1 VTTRTTRTI
10 GPALLGLALLA
21 VLLAGCRQPGFPGP
35 GSGGQAAG
43 KLAAPRPAGA
53 VLPGDPGGYLGVYEP
68 GGSSSYRPV
77 EQFAAATGDRPDI
90 VMSYANWPAAFPAPF
105 ATRAYRHHAVPLL
118 RMQPLGASMAAI
130 AGGRLDTYL
139 TAYARAVR
147 AYRHPVII
155 SFGDEMNGTWYS
167 WGWRHTS
174 PVIWVAAWRHVV
186 GLFRQRGAA
195 NVTWLWTV
203 NVTEPGLGPIQD
215 WWPGASYVT
224 WVGIDGYYYV
234 PTDNFGSVFRPTLAI
249 IRRLTGKPVL
259 LSAVAV
265 GPVAGQAAK
274 IPGLFAGIRA
284 AHLLGLVWYDAVEHD
299 GLYHQ
304 DWRLED
310 DQAGLAAFRSA
321 ARRMRA

>member
-1 VTTRTTRTI
+1 VTTPTI
-10 GPALLGLALLA
+10 GPALLGLVLLGA
-21 VLLAGCRQPGFPGP
+21 LLAGCGQPGFPGP
-35 GSGGQAAG
+35 GSGGQAPG
-43 KLAAPRPAGA
+43 QLAAPRPSGA
-53 VLPGDPGGYLGVYEP
+53 ILPGDPGGYLGVYEP

-77 EQFAAATGDRPDI
+77 EQFATATGYRPDI
-90 VMSYANWPAAFPAPF
+90 VMSYMAWPEAFPESF
-105 ATRAYRHHAVPLL
+105 ADLAYRHHAVPLL
-118 RMQPLGASMAAI
+118 QVQPAGVSMAAI
-130 AGGRLDTYL
+130 AGGQYDAYL
-139 TAYARAVR
+139 TSYAGAVA

-155 SFGDEMNGTWYS
+155 GFASEMNGTWNS
-167 WGWRHTS
+167 WGWQHAS
-174 PVIWVAAWRHVV
+174 PAAWVAAWRHVV
-186 GLFRQRGAA
+186 GLFRQLGIT

-215 WWPGASYVT
+215 WWPGASYVS

-234 PTDNFGSVFRPTLAI
+234 PTDSFGSVFGPTLAI
-249 IRRLTGKPVL
+249 IRGLTGKPVL

-284 AHLLGLVWYDAVEHD
+284 AHLLGLVWYDAVEND

-321 ARRMRA
+321 ARRMRAG